1 MRTTVILVTSNRVQ
15 FRDELR
21 NHLLSSLTS
30 TYLHKCED
38 TYFILQN
45 NFLCIYKDSFG
56 AKILSDD
63 CSLSRFVPCWVCG
76 QRQFKIEEW
85 RDIYVYNTNY
95 RAIKVGSSHLHF
107 ISWNDPIWWKMISH
121 TTLLHFLSRCLSC
134 SCNSTKL
141 SKECFHF
148 YFSNSRYIPQAPSLL
163 FMKMTPTQHYNPT
176 ILHTKQ
182 LN

>member
-1 MRTTVILVTSNRVQ
+1 MRAQ
-15 FRDELR
+15 
-21 NHLLSSLTS
+21 SSLCIFTQK
-30 TYLHKCED
+30 YLYKCED

-45 NFLCIYKDSFG
+45 KYLSIYKDSFG

-63 CSLSRFVPCWVCG
+63 CSLSRFVPSWVCS

-107 ISWNDPIWWKMISH
+107 ISWNDPIWKMISH
-121 TTLLHFLSRCLSC
+121 TTFLHSVSRCLSC

-141 SKECFHF
+141 SKECFHLC
-148 YFSNSRYIPQAPSLL
+148 FSNSRYIPQAPSTLS
-163 FMKMTPTQHYNPT
+163 FVYENDTNPA
-176 ILHTKQ
+176 L
-182 LN
+182 

>member
-1 MRTTVILVTSNRVQ
+1 MIVYLVSMQ
-15 FRDELR
+15 
-21 NHLLSSLTS
+21 SSLS
-30 TYLHKCED
+30 IFAQKYLRKCED

-45 NFLCIYKDSFG
+45 KYLSIYKDSFG

-63 CSLSRFVPCWVCG
+63 CSLSRFVPSWVCG

-85 RDIYVYNTNY
+85 RYIYVYNTNY